1 MKKTFMKASLC
12 GMILLLW
19 SLNVNAIDFTTSGD
33 GKTYSFEALS
43 ALEGSGVTKEGDVF
57 VVDGTITISEG
68 DFFKIDEGIV
78 VEFCDNAEVI
88 LKCPSDLQA
97 HTSPTT
103 LTRHGEATTCYGL
116 NVQSASV
123 SEVENIT
130 FDYVGL
136 RGNTPAG
143 MNVRHCTFTHHNGN
157 ASGALFLGGDGAAFT
172 VEDCHFELCQKAAIG
187 GAANYFCP
195 ATITGCTFIKN
206 SQANG
211 NIPQLNLTSASDITI
226 SNCTVEGDS
235 TLNMVG
241 GIGVSNFFGYDNQ
254 HITISGCTIKDNRYG
269 ITTMGVM
276 DVKITDNQ
284 IINNRFETN
293 PNNGGSGIS
302 LYDPYLKQNVYL
314 SGNRIEKNLWGITVI
329 GCGHVNMGQV
339 TDGEGGDYNPGN
351 NVFKDNGNSGVLY
364 DLYNNSTNTIY
375 AQGNIWNVAL
385 QDEEHIEEVIFH
397 KHDNPSLGEV
407 LFMPA
412 GDPEGIRQLR
422 HRPTEEGG
430 VFSISGTRLPSSQ
443 ALPHGVYIING
454 KKILK

>member
-1 MKKTFMKASLC
+1 MKASLC

-57 VVDGTITISEG
+57 VVDGTIAISEG

-314 SGNRIEKNLWGITVI
+314 
-329 GCGHVNMGQV
+329 
-339 TDGEGGDYNPGN
+339 GN

-422 HRPTEEGG
+422 HRTTEEDA